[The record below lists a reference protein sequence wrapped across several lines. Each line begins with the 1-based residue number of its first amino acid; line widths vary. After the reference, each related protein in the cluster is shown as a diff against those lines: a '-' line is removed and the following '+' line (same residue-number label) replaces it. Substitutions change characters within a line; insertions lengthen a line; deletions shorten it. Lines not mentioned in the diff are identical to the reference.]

1 MILRLFLAALGSA
14 SFTAA
19 LSPAG
24 DADTPTSVD
33 PRNYTDAEG
42 TLLQGYLALPK
53 HLRYEHAGD
62 HAHEI
67 GAHEG
72 EDHEHFEWPPS
83 PAVIFIH
90 DADGANEYEQQR
102 ATIVARDQGYVGFA
116 ADIFGV
122 FAERPAPD
130 APWSERAP
138 FLGQFLNNATLF
150 DKATYDKLLKDA
162 AGYKVITVSI
172 LSERLKING
181 SLARRGIRILQ
192 EKGAIRPVVGSG
204 SQLIYTRNITGDD
217 AEEE

>member
-1 MILRLFLAALGSA
+1 MHMNLRLLLAALGA
-14 SFTAA
+14 SSFAAA

-53 HLRYEHAGD
+53 RLRYEHAGD

-150 DKATYDKLLKDA
+150 VQRMQAAVEYVQGLEEVDA
-162 AGYKVITVSI
+162 SKVAIVGYCREAPAWFT
-172 LSERLKING
+172 
-181 SLARRGIRILQ
+181 
-192 EKGAIRPVVGSG
+192 
-204 SQLIYTRNITGDD
+204 T
-217 AEEE
+217 

>member
-1 MILRLFLAALGSA
+1 MNLRLFLAALGSA
-14 SFTAA
+14 SCAAA

-24 DADTPTSVD
+24 DVDTPISVD

-53 HLRYEHAGD
+53 HLKFEHAGD

-67 GAHEG
+67 GAHQG
-72 EDHEHFEWPPS
+72 EDHAHFEWPPS

-122 FAERPAPD
+122 FTERPAPD

-150 DKATYDKLLKDA
+150 VQRMQA
-162 AGYKVITVSI
+162 AVEYCSGCSTCAWIWPPFPDGG
-172 LSERLKING
+172 EG
-181 SLARRGIRILQ
+181 GRRSSVPFGRSQLQ
-192 EKGAIRPVVGSG
+192 EIARTPRLSHINRAI
-204 SQLIYTRNITGDD
+204 
-217 AEEE
+217 E